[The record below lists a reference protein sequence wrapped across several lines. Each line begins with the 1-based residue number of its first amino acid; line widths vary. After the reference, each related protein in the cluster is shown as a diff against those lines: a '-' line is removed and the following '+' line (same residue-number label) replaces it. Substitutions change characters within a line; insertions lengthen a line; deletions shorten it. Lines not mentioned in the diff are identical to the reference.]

1 MPNNGHI
8 KGANASV
15 ILAREVQPLLLSM
28 LKSSANA
35 TAKGPFLFSL
45 AMLISG
51 SIGLFVRLIDL
62 SPINIVFFRCAFGA
76 IVLSLY
82 ILGFKRDAMIIPR
95 SELVP
100 ILGCGLVLVANWIF
114 LFAAFK
120 QTSITVAVSIY
131 YLAPVLVT
139 LYGLLFLG
147 QKGTKAVIFGI
158 LLAFLGAALVSGIT
172 VEDILALNILGA
184 SYAFCAAVLYAA
196 LMLLSKRVKHTDSA
210 VTALVQ
216 TTVGVLVLS
225 FLADFDMA
233 FADLNWGLIVAIGAV
248 HTALL
253 YILFFRGIRESPI
266 LLVALLGFIDPLFAI
281 FLDRFA
287 LGSEISAVQLIGI
300 VCIITALALKTFVE
314 NKTEHITE

>member
-1 MPNNGHI
+1 
-8 KGANASV
+8 
-15 ILAREVQPLLLSM
+15 M
-28 LKSSANA
+28 LNSSANTA
-35 TAKGPFLFSL
+35 AKGPFLFSL

-76 IVLSLY
+76 IA
-82 ILGFKRDAMIIPR
+82 LGIYVVSFKRGAAKIPR
-95 SELVP
+95 RELVP
-100 ILGCGLVLVANWIF
+100 ILCCGLVLVANWVF

-147 QKGTKAVIFGI
+147 QTGTRAVISGI

-172 VEDILALNILGA
+172 VEDVLTLNILGA
-184 SYAFCAAVLYAA
+184 SYAFCAAVLYAG
-196 LMLLSKRVKHTDSA
+196 LILLSKRVKQTDSA

-216 TTVGVLVLS
+216 TTVGALVLS
-225 FLADFDMA
+225 FFTDFDIA
-233 FADLNWGLIVAIGAV
+233 FSELNWGMIVAIGAI

-253 YILFFRGIRESPI
+253 YILFFRGIRDSPI

-281 FLDRFA
+281 CLDRFV
-287 LGSEISAVQLIGI
+287 LGSAISALQLVGI
-300 VCIITALALKTFVE
+300 ACIIIALTLKALSEKQE
-314 NKTEHITE
+314 RKQD

>member
-1 MPNNGHI
+1 MP
-8 KGANASV
+8 
-15 ILAREVQPLLLSM
+15 
-28 LKSSANA
+28 KSSANT
-35 TAKGPFLFSL
+35 TAKGPFFFSL

-76 IVLSLY
+76 IALCIYVLS
-82 ILGFKRDAMIIPR
+82 FKRDAMTIPR

-100 ILGCGLVLVANWIF
+100 ILGCGLVLVANWVF

-147 QKGTKAVIFGI
+147 QQGTKAVVFGI

-172 VEDILALNILGA
+172 IEDILALNVLGA
-184 SYAFCAAVLYAA
+184 SYAFCAAVLYSA
-196 LMLLSKRVKHTDSA
+196 LILLSKAVKHTDSA

-216 TTVGVLVLS
+216 TTVGTLILS
-225 FLADFDMA
+225 FFADFDIV
-233 FADLNWGLIVAIGAV
+233 FADLNLGLIVAIGAV

-253 YILFFRGIRESPI
+253 YILFFRGIKDSPI

-281 FLDRFA
+281 CLDRFA
-287 LGSEISAVQLIGI
+287 LGSEISSVQLIGI
-300 VCIITALALKTFVE
+300 VCIVLALTLKAFGE
-314 NKTEHITE
+314 QKTEQLTE

>member
-1 MPNNGHI
+1 
-8 KGANASV
+8 
-15 ILAREVQPLLLSM
+15 
-28 LKSSANA
+28 
-35 TAKGPFLFSL
+35 
-45 AMLISG
+45 MLISG
-51 SIGLFVRLIDL
+51 SIGLFVRLTDL

-76 IVLSLY
+76 IALGIYVLS
-82 ILGFKRDAMIIPR
+82 FKRDAMTIPR

-147 QKGTKAVIFGI
+147 QEGTKAVVLGI

-172 VEDILALNILGA
+172 VEDVLALNVLGA

-196 LMLLSKRVKHTDSA
+196 LILLSKGVKHTDSA

-216 TTVGVLVLS
+216 TTVGTLILS
-225 FLADFDMA
+225 FFADFDIA
-233 FADLNWGLIVAIGAV
+233 FSDLNWVLIVTIGAV

-253 YILFFRGIRESPI
+253 YILFFRGIRDSPI

-287 LGSEISAVQLIGI
+287 LGSEISTVQLIGI
-300 VCIITALALKTFVE
+300 ACIVLALTLKAFSE
-314 NKTEHITE
+314 RKTEQLTE

>member
-1 MPNNGHI
+1 MPN
-8 KGANASV
+8 
-15 ILAREVQPLLLSM
+15 R
-28 LKSSANA
+28 SANA
-35 TAKGPFLFSL
+35 IAKGPFLFSL

-76 IVLSLY
+76 VALGLY
-82 ILGFKRDAMIIPR
+82 IIVFKRTSMKIPR
-95 SELVP
+95 SDLVP

-139 LYGLLFLG
+139 LYGLFFLG

-196 LMLLSKRVKHTDSA
+196 LILLSKGVKHTDSA

-216 TTVGVLVLS
+216 TTVGALILS
-225 FLADFDMA
+225 FFADFDIA
-233 FADLNWGLIVAIGAV
+233 FADLSWGLLVAIGAV

-253 YILFFRGIRESPI
+253 YILFFRGIKESPI

-281 FLDRFA
+281 CLDRFA
-287 LGSEISAVQLIGI
+287 LGSEISSVQLIGI
-300 VCIITALALKTFVE
+300 ACIVLALTLKAFGE
-314 NKTEHITE
+314 RKTEQLTE

>member
-1 MPNNGHI
+1 MP
-8 KGANASV
+8 
-15 ILAREVQPLLLSM
+15 
-28 LKSSANA
+28 KSSVNA
-35 TAKGPFLFSL
+35 TARGPFLFSL

-76 IVLSLY
+76 IALGIYVLS
-82 ILGFKRDAMIIPR
+82 FKRDSMRIPR

-100 ILGCGLVLVANWIF
+100 ILGCGLVLVANWVF

-147 QKGTKAVIFGI
+147 QKGTKAVVFGI

-196 LMLLSKRVKHTDSA
+196 LILLSKCVKHTDSA

-216 TTVGVLVLS
+216 TTIGTLILS
-225 FLADFDMA
+225 FFADFDIA
-233 FADLNWGLIVAIGAV
+233 FVNLNWGFIVAIGAV

-253 YILFFRGIRESPI
+253 YILFFRGIRDSPI

-287 LGSEISAVQLIGI
+287 LGNEISAVQVIGI
-300 VCIITALALKTFVE
+300 ACIVLALTLKALSE
-314 NKTEHITE
+314 QKTEPLTE

>member
-1 MPNNGHI
+1 MTRI
-8 KGANASV
+8 
-15 ILAREVQPLLLSM
+15 
-28 LKSSANA
+28 SANA
-35 TAKGPFLFSL
+35 ITKGPFLFSL

-62 SPINIVFFRCAFGA
+62 SPINIVFFRCVFGA
-76 IVLSLY
+76 IT
-82 ILGFKRDAMIIPR
+82 LGVYALIFKRDSMTIPR

-100 ILGCGLVLVANWIF
+100 ILGCGLVLVANWVF

-196 LMLLSKRVKHTDSA
+196 LILLSKGVKHTDSA

-216 TTVGVLVLS
+216 TTVGTLILS
-225 FLADFDMA
+225 FFADFDIA
-233 FADLNWGLIVAIGAV
+233 FSDLSWGLIVTIGAV

-253 YILFFRGIRESPI
+253 YILFFRGIRDSPI

-281 FLDRFA
+281 FLDRFV
-287 LGSEISAVQLIGI
+287 LGSEISAIQLLGI
-300 VCIITALALKTFVE
+300 ACIILALTLKAFSE
-314 NKTEHITE
+314 KKTEQLTE

>member
-1 MPNNGHI
+1 MTRISPNAI
-8 KGANASV
+8 
-15 ILAREVQPLLLSM
+15 
-28 LKSSANA
+28 
-35 TAKGPFLFSL
+35 AKGPFLFSL

-76 IVLSLY
+76 ITLGIYVLS
-82 ILGFKRDAMIIPR
+82 FKRDAIAIPR

-100 ILGCGLVLVANWIF
+100 ILGCGLVLVANWVF

-147 QKGTKAVIFGI
+147 QEGTKAVIFGI

-172 VEDILALNILGA
+172 VEDILTLNILGA
-184 SYAFCAAVLYAA
+184 SYAFCAAVLYSA
-196 LMLLSKRVKHTDSA
+196 LILLSKGIKHTDSA
-210 VTALVQ
+210 VTASVQ
-216 TTVGVLVLS
+216 TTVGALILS
-225 FLADFDMA
+225 FFADFDIA
-233 FADLNWGLIVAIGAV
+233 FADLNWGLIVTIGAV

-253 YILFFRGIRESPI
+253 YILFFRGIRASPI

-300 VCIITALALKTFVE
+300 VCIVLALTLKAFSE
-314 NKTEHITE
+314 NKTEQLTE

>member
-1 MPNNGHI
+1 MP
-8 KGANASV
+8 S
-15 ILAREVQPLLLSM
+15 
-28 LKSSANA
+28 SSANA
-35 TAKGPFLFSL
+35 IAKGPFLFSV

-76 IVLSLY
+76 IALGIYVLS
-82 ILGFKRDAMIIPR
+82 FKRDAMTIPR

-147 QKGTKAVIFGI
+147 QEGTKAVVLGI
-158 LLAFLGAALVSGIT
+158 LLAFFGAALVSGIT
-172 VEDILALNILGA
+172 VEDVLALNVLGA

-196 LMLLSKRVKHTDSA
+196 LILLSKGVKHTDSA
-210 VTALVQ
+210 VIALVQ
-216 TTVGVLVLS
+216 TTVGTLILS
-225 FLADFDMA
+225 F
-233 FADLNWGLIVAIGAV
+233 FADWRLIRWLQQSQ
-248 HTALL
+248 TFL
-253 YILFFRGIRESPI
+253 ES
-266 LLVALLGFIDPLFAI
+266 LCVRVEDTPL
-281 FLDRFA
+281 
-287 LGSEISAVQLIGI
+287 
-300 VCIITALALKTFVE
+300 
-314 NKTEHITE
+314 

>member
-1 MPNNGHI
+1 
-8 KGANASV
+8 
-15 ILAREVQPLLLSM
+15 M
-28 LKSSANA
+28 LRSSANVTA
-35 TAKGPFLFSL
+35 TGPFLFSL

-76 IVLSLY
+76 IALGLY
-82 ILGFKRDAMIIPR
+82 ILGFKRDALTVPR

-100 ILGCGLVLVANWIF
+100 ILGCGFVLVANWVF

-139 LYGLLFLG
+139 LYGLFFLG
-147 QKGTKAVIFGI
+147 QRGTKAVILGI

-172 VEDILALNILGA
+172 VEDILSLNILGA

-196 LMLLSKRVKHTDSA
+196 LILLSKRVKHTDSA

-225 FLADFDMA
+225 FFADFGMA
-233 FADLNWGLIVAIGAV
+233 FADLNWGLIAAIGAL
-248 HTALL
+248 HPALL
-253 YILFFRGIRESPI
+253 YILFFRGIRDSPI

-287 LGSEISAVQLIGI
+287 LGSEISTVQLIGI
-300 VCIITALALKTFVE
+300 VCIITALTLKTFGE
-314 NKTEHITE
+314 NKTAQITE

>member
-1 MPNNGHI
+1 MSHPLSEVAAAGQSEKTVLEKFSSLHRHSNG
-8 KGANASV
+8 
-15 ILAREVQPLLLSM
+15 LYLLLFLGIAVLIPNDMYTKCVNISITLAHEIQVLPQTM
-28 LKSSANA
+28 PKSSANA

-76 IVLSLY
+76 IALGIYVLS
-82 ILGFKRDAMIIPR
+82 FKRNSITVPHG
-95 SELVP
+95 ELVP
-100 ILGCGLVLVANWIF
+100 ILGCGLVLVANWVF

-139 LYGLLFLG
+139 LYGLLLG
-147 QKGTKAVIFGI
+147 QPGTKAVIFGI

-172 VEDILALNILGA
+172 IKDILGLNLLGA

-196 LMLLSKRVKHTDSA
+196 LILLSKRVKHTDSA

-216 TTVGVLVLS
+216 TTVGTLMLS
-225 FLADFDMA
+225 FFADFDIV
-233 FADLNWGLIVAIGAV
+233 FVDLNWGVDSC
-248 HTALL
+248 HRNRS
-253 YILFFRGIRESPI
+253 YSPFI
-266 LLVALLGFIDPLFAI
+266 HLVL
-281 FLDRFA
+281 
-287 LGSEISAVQLIGI
+287 SW
-300 VCIITALALKTFVE
+300 
-314 NKTEHITE
+314 H

>member
-1 MPNNGHI
+1 MP
-8 KGANASV
+8 S
-15 ILAREVQPLLLSM
+15 
-28 LKSSANA
+28 SSA
-35 TAKGPFLFSL
+35 TVTTKGPFLFSL

-76 IVLSLY
+76 ITLGIY
-82 ILGFKRDAMIIPR
+82 ILIFKRNAMTIPR
-95 SELVP
+95 SELLP

-147 QKGTKAVIFGI
+147 QKGTKAVVLGI

-172 VEDILALNILGA
+172 VEDILELNILGA

-196 LMLLSKRVKHTDSA
+196 LILLSKGVKHTDSA

-216 TTVGVLVLS
+216 TTVGTLVLS
-225 FLADFDMA
+225 FFADFDIA
-233 FADLNWGLIVAIGAV
+233 FADLNWGLVVAIGAV

-253 YILFFRGIRESPI
+253 YILFFRGIRDSPI

-287 LGSEISAVQLIGI
+287 LGNEISTVQLIGI
-300 VCIITALALKTFVE
+300 VCIVLALTLKAFSE
-314 NKTEHITE
+314 NKPKQLTK

>member
-1 MPNNGHI
+1 
-8 KGANASV
+8 
-15 ILAREVQPLLLSM
+15 M
-28 LKSSANA
+28 LKSSASA
-35 TAKGPFLFSL
+35 TAKGPFLFGV

-76 IVLSLY
+76 IALGLY
-82 ILGFKRDAMIIPR
+82 VFSFKRDALTIPR

-100 ILGCGLVLVANWIF
+100 ILGCGFVLVANWIF

-147 QKGTKAVIFGI
+147 QRGTKAVIFGI
-158 LLAFLGAALVSGIT
+158 LLAFLGAVLVSGIT
-172 VEDILALNILGA
+172 IKDILALNILGA
-184 SYAFCAAVLYAA
+184 SYAFCAAVLYTA
-196 LMLLSKRVKHTDSA
+196 LILLSKLVKRTDSA

-216 TTVGVLVLS
+216 TTVGVVMLS
-225 FLADFDMA
+225 FFADFDMA
-233 FADLNWGLIVAIGAV
+233 FADLNWGLIIAIGAV

-253 YILFFRGIRESPI
+253 YILFFRGISDSPI

-287 LGSEISAVQLIGI
+287 LGSEISSVQLIGI
-300 VCIITALALKTFVE
+300 VCIITALTLKAFGE
-314 NKTEHITE
+314 NRTEQMTE